1 MLNNHDGQ
9 LCPSTHMP
17 QAFNH
22 EVLAGSVGV
31 ANPTRLPPRPPPE
44 NHILD
49 VLKCRCCVAHAERLS
64 VHKEDLDS
72 GDEPAAMTWKQR
84 FVCLL
89 RGGGTVSRVGAP
101 TIPTLPQPYRHSL
114 NNTNRP
120 STIPTIPQRYQHSL
134 NCTNHPSTIPTLPQ
148 LYPPSLNHT
157 NPPSTTPT
165 IPQLYKPS
173 INYTDP
179 PWTIPTLPQLYQ
191 PSINYTVPPS
201 TIPTVPQLYQ
211 PSLNNTNHPSTI
223 PTIPQLYSTKLIVLD
238 FL

>member
-101 TIPTLPQPYRHSL
+101 TIIPSLPQPYRHSL

-120 STIPTIPQRYQHSL
+120 STIPTIPQPYQPSL
-134 NCTNHPSTIPTLPQ
+134 NYTDPPSTIPTLPQ
-148 LYPPSLNHT
+148 LSST
-157 NPPSTTPT
+157 GTTSTTSG
-165 IPQLYKPS
+165 LEVES
-173 INYTDP
+173 CCCCCCRC
-179 PWTIPTLPQLYQ
+179 
-191 PSINYTVPPS
+191 SACCCCR
-201 TIPTVPQLYQ
+201 
-211 PSLNNTNHPSTI
+211 TN
-223 PTIPQLYSTKLIVLD
+223 
-238 FL
+238 